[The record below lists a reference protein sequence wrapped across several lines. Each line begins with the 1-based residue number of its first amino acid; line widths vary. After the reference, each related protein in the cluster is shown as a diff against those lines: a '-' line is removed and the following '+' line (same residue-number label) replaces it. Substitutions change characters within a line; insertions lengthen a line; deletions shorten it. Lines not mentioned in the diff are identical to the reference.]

1 MVVHMVKKMQKKK
14 LLEIGTKKISEYEA
28 RYLFDS
34 LIKPDVDVL
43 EKSKSRSKGQ
53 RNNILTILNNMEASV
68 FDGVYLH
75 YSDKLSEP
83 ESEESIAKRIQSTK
97 QRLNEIT
104 KKEKK
109 ISPEMFERYFGYPN
123 PSYIYKVLN
132 KTENS
137 EENKAQVNI
146 IESRLPNLIEILKS
160 SPTSNVKKKN

>member
-1 MVVHMVKKMQKKK
+1 
-14 LLEIGTKKISEYEA
+14 
-28 RYLFDS
+28 
-34 LIKPDVDVL
+34 
-43 EKSKSRSKGQ
+43 
-53 RNNILTILNNMEASV
+53 MEVSV
-68 FDGVYLH
+68 FDGVCLH

-109 ISPEMFERYFGYPN
+109 ISLEMFERYFGYPN
-123 PSYIYKVLN
+123 LSYIYKVLN

-160 SPTSNVKKKN
+160 SPTSNVKKKLKTEIAC

>member
-1 MVVHMVKKMQKKK
+1 
-14 LLEIGTKKISEYEA
+14 
-28 RYLFDS
+28 
-34 LIKPDVDVL
+34 
-43 EKSKSRSKGQ
+43 
-53 RNNILTILNNMEASV
+53 MEVSV

-123 PSYIYKVLN
+123 PSYIFKALS
-132 KTENS
+132 KTKNS
-137 EENKAQVNI
+137 GENKAQVNI
-146 IESRLPNLIEILKS
+146 IENRLPNLIQVLKS
-160 SPTSNVKKKN
+160 SPTSNVKKIKNRNNLLEFVERILYFNQLNQLGKRLKILTPNQMLSRLPISLT

>member
-1 MVVHMVKKMQKKK
+1 
-14 LLEIGTKKISEYEA
+14 
-28 RYLFDS
+28 
-34 LIKPDVDVL
+34 
-43 EKSKSRSKGQ
+43 
-53 RNNILTILNNMEASV
+53 MEASV

-137 EENKAQVNI
+137 EENKAQLNI

-160 SPTSNVKKKN
+160 SPTSNVKKKKLKTEIAC

>member
-1 MVVHMVKKMQKKK
+1 
-14 LLEIGTKKISEYEA
+14 
-28 RYLFDS
+28 
-34 LIKPDVDVL
+34 
-43 EKSKSRSKGQ
+43 
-53 RNNILTILNNMEASV
+53 MEASI

-109 ISPEMFERYFGYPN
+109 ISLEMFERYFGYPN
-123 PSYIYKVLN
+123 LSYIYKVLN